1 MLTTVTALVGLV
13 VLAGC
18 WTGRRLGKQQRRAL
32 LKEEA
37 RTYAENHRDRS

>member
-18 WTGRRLGKQQRRAL
+18 WTGRRLGKQRRAL